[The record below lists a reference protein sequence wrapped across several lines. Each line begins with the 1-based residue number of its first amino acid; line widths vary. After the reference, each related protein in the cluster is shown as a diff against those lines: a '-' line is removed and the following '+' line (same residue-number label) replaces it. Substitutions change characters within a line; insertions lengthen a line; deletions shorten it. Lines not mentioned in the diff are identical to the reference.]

1 MAARRR
7 PRARS
12 AARARDSLTRALAK
26 PVAHDRD
33 HVTRVNAA
41 YHDAIVGKYDVRL
54 EAHAPEVRGWIETIL
69 RRDVFP
75 ALDAAGPTPRAIDFG
90 CGSGYM
96 EGFLAGRDLDLL
108 GLDVS
113 AKMLERARETY
124 PRWHFEQADIY
135 AFQTDERFHLVMEN
149 AVLHHLVDYEVLVD
163 KMAELTLPGGVLF
176 LGNEPNRIAYRY
188 LSPLAKLW
196 RATINRYRT
205 EDAAQLAGDAEFEAL
220 SEYHLFYGQGID
232 ARALKRRLEQRH
244 GFRRVTIY
252 YSFREL
258 FSAVEEQYPR
268 VRLNRWAPAPLRD
281 GNPLSRNFN
290 LVAQR

>member
-1 MAARRR
+1 
-7 PRARS
+7 
-12 AARARDSLTRALAK
+12 LAQR
-26 PVAHDRD
+26 VTHDRD

-41 YHDAIVGKYDVRL
+41 YHDAIVQKYDARL
-54 EAHAPEVRGWIETIL
+54 EAHSPEVRDWIERIL

-75 ALDAAGPTPRAIDFG
+75 ALDAAGTTPRAIDFG
-90 CGSGYM
+90 CGSGYL
-96 EGFLAGRDLDLL
+96 EGFLADRDLDLL

-113 AKMLERARETY
+113 AKMLERAQETN
-124 PRWHFEQADIY
+124 PHWRFEQADVY
-135 AFQTDERFHLVMEN
+135 SFQTDERFHLVMEN

-176 LGNEPNRIAYRY
+176 LGNEPNRLAYRY

-205 EDAAQLAGDAEFEAL
+205 EDSAELAGDPAFEAL

-232 ARALKRRLEQRH
+232 ARALKRRLEDKH
-244 GFRRVTIY
+244 GFRRVTVY

-258 FSAVEEQYPR
+258 FSAVEEQYPK
-268 VRLNRWAPAPLRD
+268 VRLNRWTPAAVRD
-281 GNPLSRNFN
+281 GFPMSRNFH